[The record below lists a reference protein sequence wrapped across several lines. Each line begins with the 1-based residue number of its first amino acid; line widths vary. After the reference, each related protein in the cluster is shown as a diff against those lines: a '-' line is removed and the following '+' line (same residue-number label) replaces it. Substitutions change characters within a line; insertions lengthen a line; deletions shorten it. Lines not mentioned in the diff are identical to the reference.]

1 MCLLLA
7 TSAPFLCVVLVMNTS
22 ERMGTS
28 LVHSARLDTRGTEVC
43 ELLFCF
49 LFFGDSVVVI
59 EF

>member
-7 TSAPFLCVVLVMNTS
+7 TNAPSPCVVLVMNTS

-28 LVHSARLDTRGTEVC
+28 LVHSARLDTRGTEVS
-43 ELLFCF
+43 EF
-49 LFFGDSVVVI
+49 LIFGESVVVI

>member
-7 TSAPFLCVVLVMNTS
+7 TSAPSLCVVLVMNTS

-43 ELLFCF
+43 GLF
-49 LFFGDSVVVI
+49 LFGDSVVVI